1 MLALAARAG
10 ARSREGQCRKEC
22 QRRPW
27 KHVQSL
33 NLSSRTEVAEAKKAA
48 GNAAYS
54 AGDYAKAVELYS
66 EAVGTLLFPLWPS
79 LIWRAR

>member
-1 MLALAARAG
+1 
-10 ARSREGQCRKEC
+10 
-22 QRRPW
+22 
-27 KHVQSL
+27 VQSL